1 MVQETRHITFTSML
15 MIKAIFTAC
24 IFLII
29 SFSLTF
35 AQEDFHK
42 GFYIKA
48 GGAYFLKVTPVE
60 FPAIGGQPAR
70 DRVFN
75 IDPSNPGKQETLSE
89 KTITGSFG
97 EGWRVGLTPGYRFSK
112 IIGIEIGINY
122 YNSRSQDMMRQ
133 RGSIDNAEVLSLHSS
148 GKAKAFDIA
157 PALVVNIPTGN
168 VIKPYTK
175 VGIIIPI
182 GGYMESTT
190 TANDLTGAIAQSM
203 HMVPANL
210 PPNSIMMLSNVKRID
225 RIRANPTIGF
235 QSAIGVDWTLNNRIS
250 LFTELEYR
258 NISVGAKKKEL
269 QHLTGE
275 YKIINNGQP
284 IASGSLD
291 VETASESSK
300 LVNYHKTITNSDNVA
315 GGDNFNP
322 DKPADDLRSY
332 INIGGLG
339 INLGIK
345 MSLGN

>member
-1 MVQETRHITFTSML
+1 MTKTIFIACLFLTS
-15 MIKAIFTAC
+15 C
-24 IFLII
+24 SSLIY
-29 SFSLTF
+29 
-35 AQEDFHK
+35 AQEDYRK

-70 DRVFN
+70 DRIFN
-75 IDPSNPGKQETLSE
+75 IDPSNPEKQQTLSE

-112 IIGIEIGINY
+112 IIGIEVGINY

-133 RGSIDNAEVLSLHSS
+133 RGNIGNVEVLSLHSS

-157 PALVVNIPTGN
+157 PALVVNIPTDN
-168 VIKPYTK
+168 AIKPYTK

-182 GGYMESTT
+182 GGHMESITT
-190 TANDLTGAIAQSM
+190 VNDLTGAIAQSM
-203 HMVPANL
+203 YMVPDNA
-210 PPNSIMMLSNVKRID
+210 PPNSTMVLSNVKRVD
-225 RIRANPTIGF
+225 RIKANPTIGF
-235 QSAIGVDWTLNNRIS
+235 QSAIGFDWALNNQIS
-250 LFTELEYR
+250 LFAELEYR

-275 YKIINNGQP
+275 YSIVNDGQP
-284 IASGSLD
+284 IANGSLD

-315 GGDNFNP
+315 GGENFDPN
-322 DKPADDLRSY
+322 KPADDLRSY

-345 MSLGN
+345 IPFGN